1 MAYREEVWQ
10 LRKFNLKDESQK
22 IFTNNIINLVSAIHE
37 YKGKQTLYI
46 EANHDILT
54 NLLNIAKI
62 QSAEAS
68 NKIEGIKTTDER
80 INALIN
86 DKVKPKNRNE
96 EEIAG
101 YRDVLELI
109 HENYENMD
117 ITPNVILQMHKYL
130 YKYSSKSI
138 GGNFKDSENVIEETD
153 EFGNKK
159 IRFKPL
165 SAFETP
171 DAMNKLCES
180 YNNEIRDG
188 EIDPLFIIPI
198 FILDFLSIHPF
209 NDGNGRMSRLLT
221 LLLLYKSGYIVG
233 KYISIEKIVEKTKE
247 SYYDT
252 LQASSVKW
260 HDNENNYNFFV
271 EYYLGII
278 LSAYKEFSNRVEYI
292 CNKSMSIKDRA
303 EIIIRNHLG
312 KISKKEIAE
321 MCPDVSVGSIER
333 VLNELLKE
341 DKIMKITGGRYTKYI
356 YNNKEK

>member
-1 MAYREEVWQ
+1 MRN
-10 LRKFNLKDESQK
+10 FNLKSEAEN
-22 IFTNNIINLVSAIHE
+22 ILTNNIINLISAIHE

-54 NLLNIAKI
+54 SLLNIAKI
-62 QSAEAS
+62 QSTESS

-80 INALIN
+80 INALVN
-86 DKVKPKNRNE
+86 EKVTPKNRNE

-138 GGNFKDSENVIEETD
+138 GGKFKDSENIIEETD
-153 EFGNKK
+153 EKGIKK

-171 DAMNKLCES
+171 QAMNELCTS
-180 YNNEIRDG
+180 YNNEINAN
-188 EIDPLFIIPI
+188 EIDPLFLIPI

-252 LQASSVKW
+252 FQ
-260 HDNENNYNFFV
+260 
-271 EYYLGII
+271 
-278 LSAYKEFSNRVEYI
+278 
-292 CNKSMSIKDRA
+292 
-303 EIIIRNHLG
+303 
-312 KISKKEIAE
+312 
-321 MCPDVSVGSIER
+321 
-333 VLNELLKE
+333 
-341 DKIMKITGGRYTKYI
+341 
-356 YNNKEK
+356 

>member
-1 MAYREEVWQ
+1 MRN
-10 LRKFNLKDESQK
+10 FNLKSEAEN
-22 IFTNNIINLVSAIHE
+22 ILTNNIINLISAIHE

-54 NLLNIAKI
+54 SLLNIAKI
-62 QSAEAS
+62 QSTESS

-80 INALIN
+80 INALVN
-86 DKVKPKNRNE
+86 EKVTPKNRNE

-138 GGNFKDSENVIEETD
+138 GGKFKDSENIIEETD
-153 EFGNKK
+153 EKGIKK

-171 DAMNKLCES
+171 QAMNELCTS
-180 YNNEIRDG
+180 YNNEINAN
-188 EIDPLFIIPI
+188 EIDPLFLIPI

-252 LQASSVKW
+252 LQKSSVKC
-260 HDNENNYNFFV
+260 HNNENNYKFFV
-271 EYYLGII
+271 DYYLGII
-278 LSAYKEFSNRVEYI
+278 LSAYKDFSNRVEYI
-292 CNKSMSIKDRA
+292 SNKKMTIKERT
-303 EIIIRNHLG
+303 ETIIRNNLG
-312 KISKKEIAE
+312 KISKKEIVD

-333 VLNELLKE
+333 ALNELLKDE
-341 DKIMKITGGRYTKYI
+341 KILKVTGGRYTKYI
-356 YNNKEK
+356 YINK

>member
-1 MAYREEVWQ
+1 MRT
-10 LRKFNLKDESQK
+10 FNLKKEAETAIS
-22 IFTNNIINLVSAIHE
+22 NNIINLVTAIHE

-46 EANHDILT
+46 EAKHDILT
-54 NLLNIAKI
+54 SLLNIAKI
-62 QSAEAS
+62 QSTESS
-68 NKIEGIKTTDER
+68 NKIEGIEATDER

-109 HENYENMD
+109 HENYESMD
-117 ITPNVILQMHKYL
+117 VTPNVILQMHKYL

-138 GGNFKDSENVIEETD
+138 GGKFKDSDNIIEEID
-153 EFGNKK
+153 EEGNKK
-159 IRFKPL
+159 TRFRPI
-165 SAFETP
+165 SAFETKS
-171 DAMNKLCES
+171 AMEELCSS
-180 YNNEIRDG
+180 YNREIQLGD
-188 EIDPLFIIPI
+188 IDPLFLIPI

-221 LLLLYKSGYIVG
+221 TLLLYKSGFIVG

-252 LQASSVKW
+252 LYKSSINW
-260 HDNENNYNFFV
+260 YEIENNYQFFV

-278 LSAYKEFSNRVEYI
+278 LSAYKDFANRVEYI
-292 CNKSMSIKDRA
+292 SNKKLTIKQRA
-303 EIIIRNHLG
+303 EIVIKNNLG
-312 KISKKEIAE
+312 QISKKEIAE

-341 DKIMKITGGRYTKYI
+341 GKILSVRSRGLRHK
-356 YNNKEK
+356 

>member
-1 MAYREEVWQ
+1 MRN
-10 LRKFNLKDESQK
+10 FNLKSEAEN
-22 IFTNNIINLVSAIHE
+22 ILTNNIINLISAIHE

-54 NLLNIAKI
+54 SLLNIAKI
-62 QSAEAS
+62 QSTESS

-80 INALIN
+80 INALVN
-86 DKVKPKNRNE
+86 EKVTPKNRNE

-138 GGNFKDSENVIEETD
+138 GGKFKDSENIIEGTD
-153 EFGNKK
+153 EKGIKK

-171 DAMNKLCES
+171 QAMNELCTS
-180 YNNEIRDG
+180 YNNEINAN
-188 EIDPLFIIPI
+188 EIDPLFLIPI

-252 LQASSVKW
+252 LQKSSVKW
-260 HDNENNYNFFV
+260 HNNENNYKFFV

-278 LSAYKEFSNRVEYI
+278 LSAYKDFSNRVEYI
-292 CNKSMSIKDRA
+292 SNKKMTIK
-303 EIIIRNHLG
+303 ESTETIIRNNLG
-312 KISKKEIAE
+312 KISKKEIVD

-333 VLNELLKE
+333 ALNELLKDE
-341 DKIMKITGGRYTKYI
+341 KILKVTGGRYTKYI
-356 YNNKEK
+356 YINK

>member
-1 MAYREEVWQ
+1 MRD
-10 LRKFNLKDESQK
+10 FNLKKEAENVLS
-22 IFTNNIINLVSAIHE
+22 NNIINLVSAIHE

-46 EANHDILT
+46 EANHDVLT
-54 NLLNIAKI
+54 SLLNIARI
-62 QSAEAS
+62 QSTESS
-68 NKIEGIKTTDER
+68 NKIEGIRTTDER

-86 DKVKPKNRNE
+86 DKVAPKNRNE

-117 ITPNVILQMHKYL
+117 ITPNIILQMHKYL

-138 GGNFKDSENVIEETD
+138 GGKFKDSENIIEETD
-153 EFGNKK
+153 ENGNKK

-171 DAMNKLCES
+171 QAMEELCIS
-180 YNNEIRDG
+180 YNNEIRAN
-188 EIDPLFIIPI
+188 EIDPLFLIPI

-209 NDGNGRMSRLLT
+209 NDGNGRISRLLT

-247 SYYDT
+247 SYYDA
-252 LQASSVKW
+252 LQKSSLKW
-260 HDNENNYNFFV
+260 HDNENNYEFFV

-278 LSAYKEFSNRVEYI
+278 LSAYKDFSNRVEYI
-292 CNKSMSIKDRA
+292 SNKKMTVKERT
-303 EIIIRNHLG
+303 ETIIRNHLE
-312 KISKKEIAE
+312 KISKKEIVD

-333 VLNELLKE
+333 ALNELLKDE
-341 DKIMKITGGRYTKYI
+341 KILKITGGRYTKYI
-356 YNNKEK
+356 YINKI

>member
-1 MAYREEVWQ
+1 M
-10 LRKFNLKDESQK
+10 RKFNLKDEAQT

-62 QSAEAS
+62 QSTEAS
-68 NKIEGIKTTDER
+68 NKIEGIQTTDER

-138 GGNFKDSENVIEETD
+138 GGKFKDSENVIEETD
-153 EFGNKK
+153 EYGNKK
-159 IRFKPL
+159 VRFKPL

-171 DAMNKLCES
+171 LAMNELCES
-180 YNNEIRDG
+180 YNNEIRNG

-209 NDGNGRMSRLLT
+209 NDGNGRISRLLT

-233 KYISIEKIVEKTKE
+233 KYISIEKIVENTKE

-252 LQASSVKW
+252 LQASSVQW
-260 HDNENNYNFFV
+260 HNNENSYDFFV

-292 CNKSMSIKDRA
+292 SNKSMSIKDRA
-303 EIIIRNHLG
+303 EVIIRNNLG

-341 DKIMKITGGRYTKYI
+341 NKIMKVTGGRYTKYI
-356 YNNKEK
+356 YNNKGN